1 MKSKPRTW
9 LLWLGYLLWAVFV
22 NAVNV
27 WILTP
32 IVEDYGILGVV
43 GVVLISTVWLLGLPT
58 SSRRRWVI
66 FTMFALL
73 VGQGLSDMANSP
85 SLRAVAL
92 AVVMCLGLIALAAW
106 VGKVRMRHLVVTAV
120 AMSAISAWLP
130 FSEWPYFTRFVIVS
144 SGNLPVSS
152 TDFQSLPLA
161 AVQTPQ
167 GQAVVTVKKVRE
179 TTTGFTQR
187 VMNATASTDQLQN
200 VLTSYNHLYELV
212 SLSGSNSRVGL
223 RKPTPQELSAVNPI
237 TLDPQ
242 FPFTLAHWS
251 VSGGRVYES
260 FTPVL
265 TPDQIAKVGL
275 NPTAMSS
282 ELVVLSKQVQLEEQ
296 SNWDQVLSELGV
308 SPRSTGLQVVHG
320 VLQGTSNGLSVH
332 VKTGEGQVI
341 GFGHFTNL
349 QMNQVLFEGLNTLK
363 VISLAN
369 GGAVVATYQGNA
381 AHPLSTDVII
391 GALDASGRNVVFVNS
406 SPAIIIQANSNGTW
420 KQVYQA
426 PNRSLRFEASVLF
439 SGDKVPEIL
448 TNDISLMQPSTIR
461 YFTSYSYQNG
471 SLVRNW
477 RVYRPGIAKVIPVQ
491 FSPTARV
498 PDLLATVSGTGKFV
512 VLKRHD
518 IPVVPIAS
526 VLLAL
531 IIAGGYALRLRVRA
545 VGKGVER

>member
-9 LLWLGYLLWAVFV
+9 VLWLGYLLWAVFV

-32 IVEDYGILGVV
+32 IAEDYGILGVV
-43 GVVLISTVWLLGLPT
+43 GVVLISVVWLLGLPT
-58 SSRRRWVI
+58 STRRKWVI

-85 SLRAVAL
+85 SLRAVVL

-120 AMSAISAWLP
+120 ALSAISASLP
-130 FSEWPYFTRFVIVS
+130 FSEWPYFTRFMIVS
-144 SGNLPVSS
+144 SGDLPVSS

-187 VMNATASTDQLQN
+187 VMNATSSTDELQN

-212 SLSGSNSRVGL
+212 SLSGSNSSVGL
-223 RKPTPQELSAVNPI
+223 RMPTPEELSAVNPI
-237 TLDPQ
+237 NLDPQ

-251 VSGGRVYES
+251 VTGGRVYES

-265 TPDQIAKVGL
+265 TPAQIAKVGL

-282 ELVVLSKQVQLEEQ
+282 ELVVLSKQVQQEEQ
-296 SNWDQVLSELGV
+296 TNWDQVLSQLGV

-320 VLQGTSNGLSVH
+320 VLQGTASGLSVH

-341 GFGHFTNL
+341 GFGHFTDP
-349 QMNQVLFEGLNTLK
+349 QANQVLFEGLNTLK

-369 GGAVVATYQGNA
+369 GGTVVATYQGSA

-420 KQVYQA
+420 KQLYQA
-426 PNRSLRFEASVLF
+426 PNRSLRFEASVQF
-439 SGDKVPEIL
+439 SGDKLPEIL

-477 RVYRPGIAKVIPVQ
+477 RVYRPGIAKVMPVQ
-491 FSPTARV
+491 FSSAARV

-531 IIAGGYALRLRVRA
+531 IIAGGYAMRLRERA
-545 VGKGVER
+545 VGKGVEQ

>member
-9 LLWLGYLLWAVFV
+9 VLWLGYLLWAVFV

-32 IVEDYGILGVV
+32 IAEDYGILGVV
-43 GVVLISTVWLLGLPT
+43 GVVLISVVWLLGLPT
-58 SSRRRWVI
+58 STRRKWVI

-85 SLRAVAL
+85 SLRAVVL

-120 AMSAISAWLP
+120 ALSAISAWLP
-130 FSEWPYFTRFVIVS
+130 FSEWPYFTRFMIVS
-144 SGNLPVSS
+144 SGDLPVSS

-187 VMNATASTDQLQN
+187 VMNATSSTDELQN

-212 SLSGSNSRVGL
+212 SLSGSNSSVGL
-223 RKPTPQELSAVNPI
+223 RMPTPEELSAVNPI
-237 TLDPQ
+237 NLDPQ

-251 VSGGRVYES
+251 VTGGRVYES

-265 TPDQIAKVGL
+265 TPAQIAKVGL

-282 ELVVLSKQVQLEEQ
+282 ELVVLSKQVQQEEQ
-296 SNWDQVLSELGV
+296 TNWDQVLSQLGV

-320 VLQGTSNGLSVH
+320 VLQGTASGLSVH

-341 GFGHFTNL
+341 GFGHFTDP
-349 QMNQVLFEGLNTLK
+349 QANQVLFEGLNTLK

-369 GGAVVATYQGNA
+369 GGTVVATYQGSA

-420 KQVYQA
+420 KQLYQA
-426 PNRSLRFEASVLF
+426 PNRSLRFEASVQF
-439 SGDKVPEIL
+439 SGDKLPEIL

-477 RVYRPGIAKVIPVQ
+477 RVYRPGIAKVMPVQ
-491 FSPTARV
+491 FSSAARV

-531 IIAGGYALRLRVRA
+531 IIAGGYAMRLRERA
-545 VGKGVER
+545 VGKGVEQ